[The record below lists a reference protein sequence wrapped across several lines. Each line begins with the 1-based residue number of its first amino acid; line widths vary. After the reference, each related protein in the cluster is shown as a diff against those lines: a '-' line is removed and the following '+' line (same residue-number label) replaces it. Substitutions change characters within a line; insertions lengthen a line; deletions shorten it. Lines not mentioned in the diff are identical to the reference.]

1 MINPRQRV
9 GKHELHDYEGDCD
22 RHVGRNRHRPLAGT
36 TVVGF
41 VQAAF
46 VFVVVDDPEIEGDA
60 QIQEGNH
67 PGCATPLHDAVRE
80 FASATSES
88 QVPLLASD
96 LMLARSCR

>member
-1 MINPRQRV
+1 
-9 GKHELHDYEGDCD
+9 
-22 RHVGRNRHRPLAGT
+22 
-36 TVVGF
+36 
-41 VQAAF
+41 
-46 VFVVVDDPEIEGDA
+46 VVVDDPEIEGDA